1 MLKVLKK
8 ILRPEAPSVIA
19 EAERELRD
27 AERDFLAVATKVDY
41 YVSLAECHASRIHRL
56 REVLKTGDV
65 LAEPDL
71 DKEYEATLKGKLH

>member
-1 MLKVLKK
+1 MLKTLKK
-8 ILRPEAPSVIA
+8 ILRPEAPSVMA

-41 YVSLAECHASRIHRL
+41 YISLAECHASRIHRL
-56 REVLKTGDV
+56 REVIRTGDV

-71 DKEYEATLKGKLH
+71 DKEYETSVKGRIH